1 MTSAKTSFCVLGYE
15 ANLSSWSELAL
26 LSFYPPPFAAASQ
39 KVLDLQKSAKDFA
52 DIRTACG
59 RIHCSADEWTIIQ
72 NKSLRVTIGY

>member
-1 MTSAKTSFCVLGYE
+1 LGCE
-15 ANLSSWSELAL
+15 ANLSSCSELTP
-26 LSFYPPPFAAASQ
+26 LSFYEAEFAAASP